1 MPSILLQCRQS
12 QPAYPSEQHPLLLQ
26 LQWTPPKLPSP
37 LQLKRSLSQP
47 KDFSSARKLQNPHNL
62 PKATSLSQNPS
73 SLPASKR
80 LNKSS
85 PLKRSLQP
93 PTSLSPPKTQ
103 SASLSKS
110 HVLKLQCYRKSH
122 PKSSRKPPPRK
133 DTMLQKTLPS
143 SLWNPSLPKAPMPP
157 TALLLAKRIP
167 SLWSSPSSSHGTSS
181 LKSTFSFLF
190 WKAPPPCSQKRSS
203 LLQLAYYPI
212 TACRSPA
219 YPPTRVAFPFVH
231 QLH

>member
-1 MPSILLQCRQS
+1 MRTWSANGNALKEPFSGKALFSCQCLQSSSNVDKANQLTLLNSTPSSCS
-12 QPAYPSEQHPLLLQ
+12 SNEP
-26 LQWTPPKLPSP
+26 PPKLPSP

-73 SLPASKR
+73 SLPASKW

-143 SLWNPSLPKAPMPP
+143 SLWNPSLPKAPPQV
-157 TALLLAKRIP
+157 
-167 SLWSSPSSSHGTSS
+167 
-181 LKSTFSFLF
+181 STIH
-190 WKAPPPCSQKRSS
+190 W
-203 LLQLAYYPI
+203 LLQLHYLIHWKPI
-212 TACRSPA
+212 TRWHVVPWDCDTCPKLAAESEPQMGV
-219 YPPTRVAFPFVH
+219 YT
-231 QLH
+231 L